1 MFTRRCPSPKCIF
14 PEPRRVTVRDPLT
27 PSAMHPAFAILTDK
41 TAHNTVVEKTVR
53 GLYFHH
59 TAKIISNRYPLIVQ
73 WLRVL
78 TDDQMEPKISKNKS
92 NKKQNR
98 QRLYA
103 ATVRRWSGSFV
114 RG

>member
-1 MFTRRCPSPKCIF
+1 
-14 PEPRRVTVRDPLT
+14 
-27 PSAMHPAFAILTDK
+27 MHPAFAILTDK

-98 QRLYA
+98 QRLLCGNSQKM
-103 ATVRRWSGSFV
+103 VWKFRKRIEVIVHSDQCFSFAQAC
-114 RG
+114 